1 MSQSEITDAV
11 RLTYEQ
17 WPSTRIRN
25 TLKLHE
31 CIHQGR
37 IKTITVDEA
46 TRLCQRVRDEL
57 IEYYEQRL
65 KVASWEQQLDEQD
78 KQPDNANG

>member
-1 MSQSEITDAV
+1 M
-11 RLTYEQ
+11 YEQ
-17 WPSTRIRN
+17 WPNARIRN

-46 TRLCQRVRDEL
+46 ARLCQRVRDEL

-65 KVASWEQQLDEQD
+65 KVALWEQKLKEQE
-78 KQPDNANG
+78 KPDTNVQN